1 MSRVDEAGSIKDAA
15 KLKSLLGF
23 AAKAG
28 NLAIGTAAVERA
40 ISRRQVYL
48 VICAQDLS
56 PKTIKNFQ
64 YLCQVN
70 AVEFHCFGSRNELG
84 NWIGK
89 PERGIIGVTSSQF
102 AAAMHGL
109 FIDRGELP

>member
-1 MSRVDEAGSIKDAA
+1 MKNAA

-23 AAKAG
+23 AVKAG
-28 NLAIGTAAVERA
+28 DLAVGTAAVERA
-40 ISRRQVYL
+40 IIRRQVYL

-70 AVEFHCFGSRNELG
+70 SVEFYCFGTRNELG
-84 NWIGK
+84 NWIGM
-89 PERGIIGVTSSQF
+89 PERGIIGVTSRQF
-102 AAAMHGL
+102 ATAMHGL